1 MRRCVC
7 DRGYDESV
15 SDDQLGGLAGL
26 HSMDHGCCAT
36 MDGLGSA
43 AERARDARERCQGTL
58 GDQGHLR
65 DGKEKGKH

>member
-1 MRRCVC
+1 MTAEMMSPSLMISR
-7 DRGYDESV
+7 
-15 SDDQLGGLAGL
+15 LAGL

-65 DGKEKGKH
+65 DRKEKGKH